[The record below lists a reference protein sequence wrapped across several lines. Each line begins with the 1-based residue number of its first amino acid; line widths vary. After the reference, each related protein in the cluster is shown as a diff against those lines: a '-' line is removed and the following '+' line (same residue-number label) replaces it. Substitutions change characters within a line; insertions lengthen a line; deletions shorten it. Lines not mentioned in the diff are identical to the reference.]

1 MLTYHENDAAALSAR
16 LNELKI
22 KFDQRMLNGDSFAEV
37 KKIYL
42 EIKKIETQLH
52 GVSKFL
58 KPY

>member
-22 KFDQRMLNGDSFAEV
+22 KFDQRMLNGDSFSEV

-42 EIKKIETQLH
+42 EIKKLETQLH